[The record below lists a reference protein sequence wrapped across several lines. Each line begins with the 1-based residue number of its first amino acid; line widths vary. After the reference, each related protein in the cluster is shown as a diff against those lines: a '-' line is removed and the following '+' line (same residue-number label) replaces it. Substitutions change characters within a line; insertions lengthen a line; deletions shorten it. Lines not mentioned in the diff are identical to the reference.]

1 MNNEKINYY
10 RKLDVIRIICAIA
23 ILFYHLGYMSGGY
36 LAVCTFFVLS
46 GYLAVVKNIKDD
58 NFSLKKYYLKKIKKL
73 YIPLLLVVFLSIA
86 VVSNIPNTYWLNIKN
101 ETTSVLLGYNNY
113 WQINANLD
121 YFARHIDSP
130 FMHLWYI
137 SILIQ
142 FDLVFP
148 FIFMLLNKLK
158 EKINNFMPIIIMF
171 II

>member
-1 MNNEKINYY
+1 MSMNNEKINYY

-58 NFSLKKYYLKKIKKL
+58 NFSLKKYYLK
-73 YIPLLLVVFLSIA
+73 
-86 VVSNIPNTYWLNIKN
+86 
-101 ETTSVLLGYNNY
+101 SVLLGYNNY